1 MNRRRN
7 TQRRNKL
14 KEGRKEIEAPLYKR
28 GWSIRA
34 IAEEVRTRLD
44 TKCSTRTVWN
54 DINELLDEW
63 RAARVQDV
71 DQRLQLELERIDDAV
86 RELWQQWEKS
96 KEDWVREHNKRVG
109 VPVALD
115 GGGSGESD
123 GGGSGEGTEI
133 VTVKRENVTENVV
146 GLGNPAY
153 IAEIRQQL
161 AERRKLLGLYAAT
174 KTEVTG
180 KDGTPLIPAEKMT
193 EEEIKAEIERI
204 KASRNH

>member
-1 MNRRRN
+1 MRPRN

-34 IAEEVRTRLD
+34 IAEEIRTRLD
-44 TKCSTRTVWN
+44 TRCSTRTVWN
-54 DINELLDEW
+54 DINEMLDEW
-63 RAARVQDV
+63 RAARIQDV

-86 RELWQQWEKS
+86 RELWEQWEKS

-109 VPVALD
+109 VPVESEGN
-115 GGGSGESD
+115 GG
-123 GGGSGEGTEI
+123 GEGTEI
-133 VTVKRENVTENVV
+133 FTVKREKVTENVV
-146 GLGNPAY
+146 GLGNHSY

-193 EEEIKAEIERI
+193 EEEIQAEIERI
-204 KASRNH
+204 KASRSR